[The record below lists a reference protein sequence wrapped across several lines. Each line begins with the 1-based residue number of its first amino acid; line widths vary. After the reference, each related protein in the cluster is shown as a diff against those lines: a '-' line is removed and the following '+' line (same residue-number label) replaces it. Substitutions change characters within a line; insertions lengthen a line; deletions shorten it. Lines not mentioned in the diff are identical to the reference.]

1 MIPFAIIAQLTIPP
15 KTFTNIAF
23 TFGSA
28 TKQEN
33 SMYDYT
39 KHTLLCQS

>member
-1 MIPFAIIAQLTIPP
+1 LRLCDAFMIPFAIVAQLTIPP

-23 TFGSA
+23 TFESA

-33 SMYDYT
+33 SVYY
-39 KHTLLCQS
+39 